1 MGSKYVFATCMA
13 KLKTDILKKILK
25 KGRKTENLR
34 GEKNKRVK
42 LANKVVSEK
51 NDVAN

>member
-1 MGSKYVFATCMA
+1 MA

>member
-1 MGSKYVFATCMA
+1 MYGKIKNRYFE
-13 KLKTDILKKILK
+13 KILK